1 MCVIGVPRQSGART
15 KQFYESVECALG
27 PCRVNQDAVVHIG
40 RGGRRPDEPTV
51 ERAVV
56 IRRLG
61 KLRQDLV
68 RRRTGFVCRRAVVG
82 TSGRGV
88 GSGVLGVGRG
98 RRGDDANGVTKT
110 QRVGVSGEVVAAAW
124 GDVANNRREAWMNIN
139 DKPRR
144 VSQEWTWQCH
154 YALVLLVVGWEAT
167 DLVVRHVELRA
178 GSVAS

>member
-40 RGGRRPDEPTV
+40 RGGRRPDESTV
-51 ERAVV
+51 QRAVV

-68 RRRTGFVCRRAVVG
+68 RWRTGFVCRRAVVG

-154 YALVLLVVGWEAT
+154 YALVLLVVGGEAT